1 MIEKVKYAMLCMA
14 RQCWEQGA
22 AAQAMLEC
30 GDVPALLLLA
40 RDCVVRQR
48 ADGRLCDVENTP
60 ASVDPACCV
69 EPVLAAGRILGDESY
84 AEAARRNIDYLRH
97 TAPRAEDG
105 ALYHMLG
112 DEEIWADGL
121 AMGPHVLM
129 AAGYLDEGYRYYQAI
144 RRRLL
149 DPETGLFRHKWHEG
163 RQCFTRPC
171 FWGVGNGWALVGL
184 MRMTKALMD
193 AGDPRADA
201 LAADYRALVDAMRP
215 LQAENGLFH
224 DMLDDEH
231 TFYESETAEMFAYTL
246 YNMVSWKKLDASYL
260 ADADRAREAVNR
272 RLTPDGL
279 LTGSAGSPL
288 FETEG
293 TSVEAQAHWIMM
305 DTAARALGR
314 P

>member
-1 MIEKVKYAMLCMA
+1 MIEKVKFAMLCMA
-14 RQCWEQGA
+14 RQCWEQGT

-30 GDVPALLLLA
+30 GDIPALLLLA

-48 ADGRLCDVENTP
+48 PDGRLCDVENTP

-69 EPVLAAGRILGDESY
+69 GPVLAAGKILNDESY
-84 AEAARRNIDYLRH
+84 AEAAGRNVDYLRH
-97 TAPRAEDG
+97 AAPRAEDG

-121 AMGPHVLM
+121 AMAPHVLIS
-129 AAGYLDEGYRYYQAI
+129 AGYADEGYNYYRAI

-163 RQCFTRPC
+163 QRRFSRPC

-184 MRMTKALMD
+184 MRITKALTE
-193 AGDPRADA
+193 AGDPRAEEVA
-201 LAADYRALVDAMRP
+201 GDYRALVDAMRP

-224 DMLDDEH
+224 DVLDDES
-231 TFYESETAEMFAYTL
+231 TFFESETTEMFAYTL
-246 YNMVSWKKLDASYL
+246 YRMVSWGRVDAARL
-260 ADADRAREAVNR
+260 EDADRARAAVNR
-272 RLTPDGL
+272 RLTSDGL
-279 LTGSAGSPL
+279 LLGSSGSPL

-305 DTAARALGR
+305 ETAARALGR
-314 P
+314 E